1 MLVGGFSHREGG
13 IAIVLLYKVECSY
26 SGGV

>member
-13 IAIVLLYKVECSY
+13 IAIVLLYKAEGPY
-26 SGGV
+26 SGEV